1 MVVLMSMMMG
11 VVMGV
16 RLPFM
21 MVVMETILP
30 LVVLMIANTR
40 VTGVGSLLLAISR
53 GQSHDGKSRE

>member
-1 MVVLMSMMMG
+1 MVVLMSMMMD

-16 RLPFM
+16 NSAIM

-40 VTGVGSLLLAISR
+40 VTGVGTLLLPISLT
-53 GQSHDGKSRE
+53 HP